1 MRKGF
6 KNKSWSVYVLLFMLV
21 IGLLAPLLASQDSF
35 LGIPTPIPYG
45 ENQMDLKNAN
55 AVSPF
60 DEQEV
65 ESSYYHHWL
74 GTDEL
79 GRDVLAQLIYGS
91 RTAFTVGFGAML
103 VAAIIGLLIG
113 GLAAY
118 FGDHKLKAGRLRIRI
133 LLLLLILYLI
143 AIISLIPWD
152 IQLISSSQKGL
163 HFFSYSLFFIAVA
176 YGLNRTL
183 KKREERKKLYQS
195 PIPLD
200 LILSR
205 IIEIM
210 DSMPLFF
217 LVVAFSALF
226 APNIFW
232 LSLIIGVNAWP
243 TIAKYFRAEV
253 YKLRE
258 TSFVEGAYSMG
269 FSNWRI
275 LFKHILPN
283 AISPVL
289 VTLCF
294 GIASAILIE
303 SALSFLGLGIAS
315 EQASWGKL
323 LAEARSNYQAWWLSI
338 FPGLCI
344 FLTVYS
350 LNKLADYWN
359 EK

>member
-1 MRKGF
+1 MRGRL
-6 KNKSWSVYVLLFMLV
+6 KNKSWSVYLLVFMLAV
-21 IGLLAPLLASQDSF
+21 GLLAPVLANQDGF
-35 LGIPTPIPYG
+35 FEIPTPIPYG

-60 DEQEV
+60 GVQEV
-65 ESSYYHHWL
+65 DGNYYRHWL

-79 GRDVLAQLIYGS
+79 GRDVLTQLIYGS
-91 RTAFTVGFGAML
+91 RTAFSVGFGAML
-103 VAAIIGLLIG
+103 VAAIIGILIG

-118 FGDHKLKAGRLRIRI
+118 FGDYQLKAGRLRIR
-133 LLLLLILYLI
+133 LLIVLLILYLI
-143 AIISLIPWD
+143 AVVSLIPWD
-152 IQLISSSQKGL
+152 IQSLSAAQKGL
-163 HFFSYSLFFIAVA
+163 HLLVYSLFFVA
-176 YGLNRTL
+176 LTYGLNQLL
-183 KKREERKKLYQS
+183 KQREERKKIQLS

-210 DSMPLFF
+210 DSLPLFF

-226 APNIFW
+226 TPNLFW

-253 YKLRE
+253 YKLKKTE
-258 TSFVEGAYSMG
+258 FVEGAYSMG
-269 FSNWRI
+269 FPNWRI

-294 GIASAILIE
+294 GVASAILIE
-303 SALSFLGLGIAS
+303 SSLSFLGLGTS
-315 EQASWGKL
+315 SDHASWGKL
-323 LAEARSNYQAWWLSI
+323 LAEARSNYQAWWLSL

-359 EK
+359 SN